1 MSPCKPCT
9 GTGTSCL
16 LDRHDFAGPYVTAV
30 GGTMGIPPAS
40 EIANPLSGGGFSRHF
55 TAPDYQKFEVDTYV
69 DTIPD
74 EYDGLYKFVLTCCL
88 A

>member
-1 MSPCKPCT
+1 
-9 GTGTSCL
+9 
-16 LDRHDFAGPYVTAV
+16 
-30 GGTMGIPPAS
+30 MGIPPAS